1 MGCST
6 TKQIGFLDE
15 NDRDLSNLKLIVGR
29 RSFEDL
35 DKTYGKP
42 Q

>member
-15 NDRDLSNLKLIVGR
+15 NDRDLSNSKLIVGK
-29 RSFEDL
+29 RSFEAL
-35 DKTYGKP
+35 NKAYGEPK
-42 Q
+42 